1 MSEFQKIL
9 TRKNSLRK
17 NCAELS
23 AEQLNKVI
31 ADLTELVEEKRL
43 EEEKQAQIEAQ
54 KAAKIEE
61 IIRIMKEGEIDM
73 SELSGLAEYSA
84 KKKVEAKYRL
94 TTEDGEVV
102 EWSGRGRTPAAFKAK
117 FDEGFTKD
125 DFLI

>member
-17 NCAELS
+17 NCADLS
-23 AEQLNKVI
+23 LESLEKVVSDLN
-31 ADLTELVEEKRL
+31 ELVEEKRL
-43 EEEKQAQIEAQ
+43 EAEKMAEVEAQ

-73 SELSGLAEYSA
+73 NDLSGLADYA
-84 KKKVEAKYRL
+84 PKKKVEAKYRL